1 MAWLR
6 KPNPTQCYKA
16 NGRIKEEEF
25 ALQTTETV
33 YTVHNHFH
41 V

>member
-6 KPNPTQCYKA
+6 KPNPTQCCKA
-16 NGRIKEEEF
+16 NRRRKQEEL
-25 ALQTTETV
+25 ALQKTETV
-33 YTVHNHFH
+33 YIAHNDLH

>member
-16 NGRIKEEEF
+16 NGRRKQEEL
-25 ALQTTETV
+25 ALQKTETI
-33 YTVHNHFH
+33 YIAHNDIH